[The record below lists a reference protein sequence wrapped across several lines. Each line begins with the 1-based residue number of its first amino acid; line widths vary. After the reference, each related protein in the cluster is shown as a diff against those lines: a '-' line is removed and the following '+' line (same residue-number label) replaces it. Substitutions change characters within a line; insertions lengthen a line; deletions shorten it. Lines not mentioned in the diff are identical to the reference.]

1 LRVSHHLIAVTKD
14 LKARVSFVARVLE
27 RGTPMLVISEISD
40 PIKVRHEALLER
52 ESYNY
57 IPGSCVDI
65 IMDISG
71 SIYDDLIV

>member
-1 LRVSHHLIAVTKD
+1 
-14 LKARVSFVARVLE
+14 
-27 RGTPMLVISEISD
+27 MLVISEISD